1 MNALTATLLALLAGS
16 NASAMDLEGQDEFSD
31 PDVVAEVKKAEQSNL
46 ENAMAKGMEGAA
58 VDAENIIIL
67 MLSARA
73 DLRAAA
79 RDLRGL
85 PDLEEGPLSGG
96 TVSAATVAQS
106 FLETAVALDARMTE
120 FRKRAATLKLEPKK
134 LDLDKALTQRQ
145 GYRAR
150 DREGDLA
157 KNRKFLSEA
166 AKDIQGIRL
175 EDERLAAVQSAEVYL
190 TDLRSV
196 EGRLR
201 GLLAKLQ
208 AGSKEKPDFA
218 AAAKRLEPRIAAVT
232 KDASDLKLERDLLET
247 SLLLAQH
254 DDAAFDQG
262 K

>member
-96 TVSAATVAQS
+96 TVSASKPT
-106 FLETAVALDARMTE
+106 
-120 FRKRAATLKLEPKK
+120 AATSKSPS
-134 LDLDKALTQRQ
+134 TTSS
-145 GYRAR
+145 AR
-150 DREGDLA
+150 
-157 KNRKFLSEA
+157 S
-166 AKDIQGIRL
+166 
-175 EDERLAAVQSAEVYL
+175 S
-190 TDLRSV
+190 S
-196 EGRLR
+196 R
-201 GLLAKLQ
+201 GAT
-208 AGSKEKPDFA
+208 
-218 AAAKRLEPRIAAVT
+218 RW
-232 KDASDLKLERDLLET
+232 T
-247 SLLLAQH
+247 SCSTT
-254 DDAAFDQG
+254 
-262 K
+262 